1 MNYTQK
7 ELYDLENVTHI
18 IYRIT
23 NTLNN
28 KVYIGQT
35 TRTFNKR
42 YDGKKDEIAIERV
55 YRDYINNIP
64 NKHLLNSMNLY
75 GLDVFKVDILKRN
88 LTVEELNYWEELYI
102 ALYNSTDNR
111 YGYNYKKGG
120 DNHERVRDY
129 EELKQSL
136 YSKLKNDDEVKFMGK
151 MLLKLEEKKINTRLI
166 IDEIKTRKIVV
177 LDSRDNNKCWIYK
190 NAIEASS
197 IHIGNFRPDTIFIEA
212 KLQCGNGYFSTFP
225 KRKTGTLTFYFLDSI
240 DISEKY
246 IVNRKRKNKKTAKIS
261 YLPECKKEIKK
272 KKKKYKYEKETIVKT
287 CEKCD
292 RPVKGCKYCADCR
305 RIIQEERKLEKA
317 KQQGKTIKTCTI
329 CGKTHWLDGEFC
341 SYKCNTKSKKGHKE

>member
-1 MNYTQK
+1 MKYTQK
-7 ELYDLENVTHI
+7 ELHDLENATHI

-35 TRTFNKR
+35 IRTFNKR
-42 YDGKKDEIAIERV
+42 YEGRKGEIAIERV
-55 YRDYINNIP
+55 YRDYVNNIP
-64 NKHLLNSMNLY
+64 NKHLLNSINKY
-75 GLDVFKVDILKRN
+75 GFGVFKVDILKRG

-136 YSKLKNDDEVKFMGK
+136 YSKLKNEDEVKFMGK
-151 MLLKLEEKKINTRLI
+151 MLLKLEEKKINTRPI

-177 LDSRDNNKCWIYK
+177 LDSRDNSKCWVYK

-212 KLQCGNGYFSTFP
+212 KLQCEDGYFSTFP
-225 KRKTGTLTFYFLDSI
+225 KRKTGTLTFYFFDSI

-246 IVNRKRKNKKTAKIS
+246 VANGARKNKKTSRID
-261 YLPECKKEIKK
+261 YLPECRKEVKK
-272 KKKKYKYEKETIVKT
+272 KKKKYNYKKEATIKT
-287 CEKCD
+287 CKRCGKQI
-292 RPVKGCKYCADCR
+292 KGCKYCADCN
-305 RIIQEERKLEKA
+305 RIVQEERKIEKA
-317 KQQGKTIKTCTI
+317 KQQGKTIKTCPV
-329 CGKTHWLDGEFC
+329 CGKTHWLDSVFC
-341 SYKCNTKSKKGHKE
+341 SHKCNLKHKSLN